1 VKALAPTLGGFFF
14 RWRSYLPF
22 VLLPLAVVAIAR
34 FQLRFD
40 SHAADLLWEVAC
52 TLLAGVGLAIR
63 VYTVGVAAP
72 GTSGRGTRRPKA
84 AFLNTTG
91 PYSVV
96 RHPLYLGNALI
107 AMGLALFP
115 HTWLAPVVVAPV
127 VAGYYACIARWEE
140 QYLRAQFGVAFETWA
155 RNVPAIIPAFD
166 RYVPAQRSFDPK
178 RVLRS
183 EFHGLALILVAPLI
197 IDVIEDL
204 IEDGVFHLDPF
215 WAGAA
220 IVGLVQLAVF
230 RRLKRT
236 LLLRDQEPAERQVR

>member
-1 VKALAPTLGGFFF
+1 MVRALAPKLGGFFF
-14 RWRSYLPF
+14 RWRSYLPL
-22 VLLPLAVVAIAR
+22 VLIPLAIAAIAR
-34 FQLRFD
+34 FQHHFD
-40 SHAADLLWEVAC
+40 SHDEDLVWELGC

-72 GTSGRGTRRPKA
+72 GTSGRGTRRAKA
-84 AFLNTTG
+84 ASLNTTG

-115 HTWLAPVVVAPV
+115 HAWLVPAVVAPL
-127 VAGYYACIARWEE
+127 VAGYYACIAGWEE
-140 QYLRAQFGVAFETWA
+140 QYLLAQFGATFDTWA
-155 RNVPAIIPAFD
+155 ARIPAIIPAFQ
-166 RYVPAQRSFDPK
+166 RYVRADRAFDLT

-183 EFHGLALILVAPLI
+183 EFNGLALILIAPLV
-197 IDVIEDL
+197 IDVVEDL
-204 IEDGVFHLDPF
+204 YEDGFFHVDPF

-220 IVGLVQLAVF
+220 VVGVVQLVVF

-236 LLLRDQEPAERQVR
+236 GLL

>member
-1 VKALAPTLGGFFF
+1 VRAFAPTLGGFFF

-22 VLLPLAVVAIAR
+22 VLLPLAVLAIAR
-34 FQLRFD
+34 FQHHFA
-40 SHAADLLWEVAC
+40 SHDADLLWELGC

-72 GTSGRGTRRPKA
+72 GTSGRGTRRAKA
-84 AFLNTTG
+84 ASLNTTG

-107 AMGLALFP
+107 AMGFALFP
-115 HTWLAPVVVAPV
+115 HSWLVPVVVAPL

-140 QYLRAQFGVAFETWA
+140 QYLRTQFGVAFERWA
-155 RNVPAIIPAFD
+155 RHVPAIIPALK
-166 RYVPAQRSFDPK
+166 RYVPADRAFDLK
-178 RVLRS
+178 RVLRT
-183 EFHGLALILVAPLI
+183 EFNGLALILIAPLV
-197 IDVIEDL
+197 IDVVEDL
-204 IEDGVFHLDPF
+204 YEDGFFHLDPF

-220 IVGLVQLAVF
+220 AVGLAQLIVF

-236 LLLRDQEPAERQVR
+236 ALS